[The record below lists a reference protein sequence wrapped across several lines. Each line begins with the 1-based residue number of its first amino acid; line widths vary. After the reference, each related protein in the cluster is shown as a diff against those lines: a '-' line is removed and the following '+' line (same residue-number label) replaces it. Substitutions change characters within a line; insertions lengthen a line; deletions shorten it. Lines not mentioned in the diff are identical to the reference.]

1 MCNTNKKCL
10 FLIILYTFLV
20 NYILGPDLVVC
31 DEGHLLKNKDSRKTL
46 ALNKIK
52 SKRRIILTGTP
63 LQNNL
68 LECK

>member
-1 MCNTNKKCL
+1 MILFVIGIL
-10 FLIILYTFLV
+10 FLRKLFV
-20 NYILGPDLVVC
+20 LGPDLVIC
-31 DEGHLLKNKDSRKTL
+31 DEGHLLKNKDSRKSL

-52 SKRRIILTGTP
+52 TKRRIILTGTP